1 MRDQKM
7 MLASSSRYHI
17 KTHFTSRQYRNW
29 ETKVCL
35 SVFQYGELGSSKVK
49 GDQRFCKTEERDN
62 RGVKIR
68 LDPYYQGR
76 SCRHI
81 ETHC

>member
-1 MRDQKM
+1 
-7 MLASSSRYHI
+7 
-17 KTHFTSRQYRNW
+17 
-29 ETKVCL
+29 
-35 SVFQYGELGSSKVK
+35 VFQYGELGSSKVK

-62 RGVKIR
+62 QGVKIR

-81 ETHC
+81 EAHCMRVMTARSAKSDNLRYVYCVFQYGIK